1 MKKIITL
8 FVFIFALSFNANAQE
23 AKTASELGKADAK
36 AVAELVK
43 IDSQTVTALEGLFEM
58 KHQTLLTEGISEE
71 RKQVLAEVIELKLAA
86 TLDAEQVEKLK
97 ANQELYKKL
106 IKN

>member
-36 AVAELVK
+36 AVAALVK
-43 IDSQTVTALEGLFEM
+43 IESQTVTALEGLFEM

-71 RKQVLAEVIELKLAA
+71 RIKVLSEVIELKLAA

-97 ANQELYKKL
+97 ANKELYKKL

>member
-8 FVFIFALSFNANAQE
+8 FVFIFTLSFNANAQE

-36 AVAELVK
+36 AVAELIK
-43 IDSQTVTALEGLFEM
+43 IDSQTLTALEGLFEM
-58 KHQTLLTEGISEE
+58 KHNTLLIKGISEE
-71 RKQVLAEVIELKLAA
+71 RIKVLTEVIELKLAA
-86 TLDAEQVEKLK
+86 TLEAEQVEKLK
-97 ANQELYKKL
+97 ENTDLYKKL

>member
-23 AKTASELGKADAK
+23 AKTANELGKADAK

-58 KHQTLLTEGISEE
+58 KHQTLLTVNYGGKPHTQNVN
-71 RKQVLAEVIELKLAA
+71 RRCCAHNTPVP
-86 TLDAEQVEKLK
+86 TLIFA
-97 ANQELYKKL
+97 YKPL
-106 IKN
+106 RTT

>member
-36 AVAELVK
+36 AVAELIK
-43 IDSQTVTALEGLFEM
+43 IDSQTLTALEGLFEM
-58 KHQTLLTEGISEE
+58 KHNTLLIKGISEE
-71 RKQVLAEVIELKLAA
+71 RIKVLTEVIELKLAA
-86 TLDAEQVEKLK
+86 TLEAEQVEKLK
-97 ANQELYKKL
+97 ENKDLYKKL